1 MYTIIIFFFL
11 SWKFKLNLESIQF
24 FEALILNWK
33 LIYRFHQKQIVTT
46 SHLTNNFSILKKS
59 HSNWFHLNWFH
70 IHKDFSFRKLLFS
83 PPIWAIFATWSY
95 STGCAVTRG
104 LMPCTPDETVFG
116 LYIWMDVNVCI
127 FKCNHVRA
135 SCTGRLGYIYYYHT
149 ILLSILFYITI
160 SVTMLYYISML
171 HSCTYIYRLIV
182 ILSIYLFLYMMI
194 LDLASNCKI
203 NLSISIPYK
212 FELRS

>member
-59 HSNWFHLNWFH
+59 HSNLFHLNWFH

-83 PPIWAIFATWSY
+83 PPIWAIIATWSC
-95 STGCAVTRG
+95 SGER
-104 LMPCTPDETVFG
+104 
-116 LYIWMDVNVCI
+116 
-127 FKCNHVRA
+127 VRA
-135 SCTGRLGYIYYYHT
+135 GWHGLPWLYKHCTTYKIISFLNFSQE
-149 ILLSILFYITI
+149 LLNEIIWKLN
-160 SVTMLYYISML
+160 
-171 HSCTYIYRLIV
+171 LIP
-182 ILSIYLFLYMMI
+182 
-194 LDLASNCKI
+194 KI
-203 NLSISIPYK
+203 
-212 FELRS
+212 